1 MKRIIFLLFIILI
14 KAVVV
19 QAQPKTRPFQFKKP
33 NQVVEHARFGKI
45 TLYDAREIKDN
56 LGVIQVG
63 MMNANRLLVA
73 EPSLEKQLQSQLEQ
87 ITGRKGNG
95 ELLMRLE
102 KFCIAELTGAFSE
115 KGFLDFRAILFS
127 KEANGEYLQ
136 LARTDTAI
144 VVKGMDVTKATLA
157 RASDV
162 VNNLIFD
169 ALTKNGD
176 TTESYSLS
184 EIEHYD
190 DIQKKQLALYNTET
204 YKDGL
209 YLTYEEFALQT
220 PSGGQA
226 QLREG
231 DLNLGFFKEN
241 EKGKLKKVNPKDY
254 YAVVHAGNPFISSQD
269 QFYALIK
276 EDDDFI
282 FVGPVMETASAT
294 NVVVASV
301 LLGAIGGVLVAGPET
316 NYYAQ
321 KLDYANGTFIR
332 MLNKQ

>member
-1 MKRIIFLLFIILI
+1 M
-14 KAVVV
+14 

-33 NQVVEHARFGKI
+33 NQVVEHAKFGKI
-45 TLYDAREIKDN
+45 SLYDAREIKDN

-95 ELLMRLE
+95 ELLIRLE

-136 LARTDTAI
+136 LARADTAI

-176 TTESYSLS
+176 TTKSYSLS

-282 FVGPVMETASAT
+282 FVGPVVETASAT

-316 NYYAQ
+316 NYYTQ
-321 KLDYANGTFIR
+321 KLDYANGSFIR
-332 MLNKQ
+332 MLN

>member
-14 KAVVV
+14 KAVAV
-19 QAQPKTRPFQFKKP
+19 QAQQKTRAFLFTKP
-33 NQVVEHARFGKI
+33 HKIVENAKYGKI
-45 TLYDAREIKDN
+45 SLYDAREIKDN

-136 LARTDTAI
+136 LARADTAI

-162 VNNLIFD
+162 VNNLILD

-176 TTESYSLS
+176 TTKSYSLS

-316 NYYAQ
+316 NYYVQ
-321 KLDYANGTFIR
+321 KLDYANGSFIR
-332 MLNKQ
+332 LLNKQ

>member
-1 MKRIIFLLFIILI
+1 M
-14 KAVVV
+14 
-19 QAQPKTRPFQFKKP
+19 QAQQKTRAFLFTKP
-33 NQVVEHARFGKI
+33 HKIVENAKYGKI
-45 TLYDAREIKDN
+45 SLYDAREIKDN

-136 LARTDTAI
+136 LARADTAI

-162 VNNLIFD
+162 VNNLILD

-176 TTESYSLS
+176 TTKSYSLS

-316 NYYAQ
+316 NYYVQ
-321 KLDYANGTFIR
+321 KLDYANGSFIR
-332 MLNKQ
+332 LLNKQ

>member
-19 QAQPKTRPFQFKKP
+19 QAQQKTRTFLFTKP
-33 NQVVEHARFGKI
+33 HKIVENAKYGKI
-45 TLYDAREIKDN
+45 NLYDAREIKDN

-63 MMNANRLLVA
+63 IMNANRLLVA

-127 KEANGEYLQ
+127 KEADGEYLQ
-136 LARTDTAI
+136 LARADTAI

-157 RASDV
+157 RASEV

-176 TTESYSLS
+176 TTKSYSLS

-190 DIQKKQLALYNTET
+190 DIQKKQLALYSTST

-209 YLTYEEFALQT
+209 YRSYEEFALQT

-321 KLDYANGTFIR
+321 KLDYANGSFIR
-332 MLNKQ
+332 LLNKQ

>member
-1 MKRIIFLLFIILI
+1 MKRIIFLLFSILI
-14 KAVVV
+14 QAVVV
-19 QAQPKTRPFQFKKP
+19 NAQQKTRAFLFTKP
-33 NQVVEHARFGKI
+33 HKIVENAKYGKI
-45 TLYDAREIKDN
+45 NLYDAREIKDN

-63 MMNANRLLVA
+63 IMNANRLLVA

-87 ITGRKGNG
+87 ISGRKGNG

-127 KEANGEYLQ
+127 KKANGEYLQ
-136 LARTDTAI
+136 LARADTAI

-157 RASDV
+157 RASEV

-176 TTESYSLS
+176 TTKSYSLS

-220 PSGGQA
+220 PSGGRA

-241 EKGKLKKVNPKDY
+241 EKGKVKKVNPKDY

-282 FVGPVMETASAT
+282 FVGPVVETASAT

-301 LLGAIGGVLVAGPET
+301 LLGAIGGALVAGPET
-316 NYYAQ
+316 NYYTQ
-321 KLDYANGTFIR
+321 KLDYANGSFIR

>member
-14 KAVVV
+14 NKVAV

-33 NQVVEHARFGKI
+33 NQVVEHAKFGKI
-45 TLYDAREIKDN
+45 SLYDAREIKDN

-95 ELLMRLE
+95 ELLIRLE

-136 LARTDTAI
+136 LARADTAI

-176 TTESYSLS
+176 TTKSYSLS

-282 FVGPVMETASAT
+282 FVGPVVETASAT

-316 NYYAQ
+316 NYYTQ
-321 KLDYANGTFIR
+321 KLDYANGSFIR
-332 MLNKQ
+332 MLN

>member
-14 KAVVV
+14 NSVAV
-19 QAQPKTRPFQFKKP
+19 QAQQKTRAFQFKKP
-33 NQVVEHARFGKI
+33 VKVVEHAKYSKI
-45 TLYDAREIKDN
+45 NLYDAREIKDN

-136 LARTDTAI
+136 LARVDTAI

-157 RASDV
+157 RASEV

-176 TTESYSLS
+176 TTKSYSLS

-190 DIQKKQLALYNTET
+190 DIQKKQLALYNTST

-209 YLTYEEFALQT
+209 YRSYEEFALQT

-301 LLGAIGGVLVAGPET
+301 LLGAIGGALVAGPET
-316 NYYAQ
+316 NYYTQ
-321 KLDYANGTFIR
+321 KLDYANGSFIR

>member
-1 MKRIIFLLFIILI
+1 M
-14 KAVVV
+14 
-19 QAQPKTRPFQFKKP
+19 
-33 NQVVEHARFGKI
+33 
-45 TLYDAREIKDN
+45 
-56 LGVIQVG
+56 
-63 MMNANRLLVA
+63 
-73 EPSLEKQLQSQLEQ
+73 QSQLEQ

-157 RASDV
+157 RASEV

-176 TTESYSLS
+176 TTKSYSLS

-321 KLDYANGTFIR
+321 KLDYANGSFIR
-332 MLNKQ
+332 LLNKQ

>member
-1 MKRIIFLLFIILI
+1 M
-14 KAVVV
+14 

-33 NQVVEHARFGKI
+33 NQVVEHAKFGKI
-45 TLYDAREIKDN
+45 SLYDAREIKDN

-95 ELLMRLE
+95 EFLMRLE
-102 KFCIAELTGAFSE
+102 KFCIAELMGAFSE

-136 LARTDTAI
+136 LARADTAI

-176 TTESYSLS
+176 TTKSYSLS

-282 FVGPVMETASAT
+282 FVGPVVETASAT

-316 NYYAQ
+316 NYYTQ
-321 KLDYANGTFIR
+321 KLDYANGSFIR
-332 MLNKQ
+332 MLN